1 MAHFAPDHSRRKRAP
16 AGGAA
21 PITIGLVNNMPDPAL
36 KFTELQV
43 RDLLSRAAEGREV
56 SLRIFS
62 LPEVPRTPEG
72 RRYVAEHHEPADR
85 LWDGRFDGLI
95 VTGTEPRAER
105 IEDEPYWPAMARLV
119 DWADDHTISSVWSCL
134 AAHAAA
140 YRLDGIARRAF
151 DSKLFGVFDC
161 TKVENHPL
169 VAAGPVVWQ
178 VPHSRCNEL
187 PEQALAASGY
197 RILSR
202 SDAAG
207 ADLFVKQR
215 RSLFVFLQGHPE
227 YDATALFG
235 EYRRDVRRYFAGE
248 MEHYPEL
255 PLGYFTDGATEALL
269 AFRERAVSRRD
280 IALLQQFPAAA
291 VGRELAA
298 PWREAATRLYSN
310 WLGYLADNRARRRGR
325 VGPGLPPAGHAVS
338 PTYA

>member
-1 MAHFAPDHSRRKRAP
+1 
-16 AGGAA
+16 
-21 PITIGLVNNMPDPAL
+21 MPDAAL

-43 RDLLSRAAEGREV
+43 RDLLARAAERREV
-56 SLRIFS
+56 SLRLFS
-62 LPEVPRTPEG
+62 LPEVPRSPEG
-72 RRYVAEHHEPADR
+72 RRYVAEHHEPVEQ
-85 LWDGRFDGLI
+85 LWVGDFDGLI
-95 VTGTEPRAER
+95 VTGTEPRTER
-105 IEDEPYWPAMARLV
+105 IEDEPYWPALARLV
-119 DWADDHTISSVWSCL
+119 DWADDHAISSVWSCL

-169 VAAGPVVWQ
+169 VATGPDIWQ

-187 PEQALAASGY
+187 PEQALAAKGY

-235 EYRRDVRRYFAGE
+235 EYRRDVRRYLAGE
-248 MEHYPEL
+248 MERYPEL
-255 PLGYFTDGATEALL
+255 PHGYFTDAATQLLL
-269 AFRERAVSRRD
+269 AFRERALGHRD
-280 IALLQQFPAAA
+280 ITLLQQFPAAA
-291 VGRELAA
+291 VGGELAA

-310 WLGYLADNRARRRGR
+310 WLGYLAANRAQQRGPIEPELAPDGR
-325 VGPGLPPAGHAVS
+325 AAS